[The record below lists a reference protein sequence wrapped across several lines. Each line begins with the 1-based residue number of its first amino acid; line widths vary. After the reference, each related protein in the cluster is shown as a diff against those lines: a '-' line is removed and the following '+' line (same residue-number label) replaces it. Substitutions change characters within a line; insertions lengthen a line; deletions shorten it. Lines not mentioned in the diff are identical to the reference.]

1 MAVADSP
8 TSVTALQEALNA
20 RAAPRGYPPLDV
32 DGILGP
38 LTRMALQDLGHALGI
53 EPELLAAEQL
63 EPEVLQLFAEPKS
76 RLPGQVANATD
87 RAAKLEERE
96 IELDGV
102 KLAWGLVKPVVRARA
117 AGWEGSLEAV
127 ASHSELLERLF
138 EGAKAWWHKV
148 IEASNEG
155 QLESILTEMGY
166 ACELVA
172 HASGPLGRSGLRFVE
187 QPGAVE
193 PGAAVS
199 GSPTSASGAPLAG
212 TAPAPDPTAPPGPP
226 AGTASPPDPTAP
238 SGPPPGTAS
247 PPDPT
252 APSAPAGTA
261 SPPAPAAP
269 SAGAIT
275 GPDVSASQGAIDWN
289 AVAAAGHGF
298 AFIRAT
304 SGVSTVDPQF
314 ESNWQGAGAAGL
326 RRGAYHVAAPQPDT
340 DPGDEA
346 VNLIN
351 AISAAGPPS
360 DSDLPASAAIDDLVN
375 ARSSDQVIDWLQKF
389 TAVFERITKQLP
401 AIRMSA
407 DSFARA
413 LSSDASAVG
422 GPIWLSGTAPSQQPA
437 PATAPSQ
444 QPAPGTP
451 PSQQAA
457 AVANV
462 ASFEPLAED
471 AECPGVTGPCGLSRF
486 AGSQEQFDQLGGGT
500 SPTT

>member
-1 MAVADSP
+1 
-8 TSVTALQEALNA
+8 
-20 RAAPRGYPPLDV
+20 
-32 DGILGP
+32 
-38 LTRMALQDLGHALGI
+38 
-53 EPELLAAEQL
+53 
-63 EPEVLQLFAEPKS
+63 
-76 RLPGQVANATD
+76 
-87 RAAKLEERE
+87 
-96 IELDGV
+96 
-102 KLAWGLVKPVVRARA
+102 
-117 AGWEGSLEAV
+117 
-127 ASHSELLERLF
+127 
-138 EGAKAWWHKV
+138 
-148 IEASNEG
+148 
-155 QLESILTEMGY
+155 
-166 ACELVA
+166 
-172 HASGPLGRSGLRFVE
+172 
-187 QPGAVE
+187 
-193 PGAAVS
+193 
-199 GSPTSASGAPLAG
+199 
-212 TAPAPDPTAPPGPP
+212 
-226 AGTASPPDPTAP
+226 
-238 SGPPPGTAS
+238 
-247 PPDPT
+247 
-252 APSAPAGTA
+252 
-261 SPPAPAAP
+261 
-269 SAGAIT
+269 
-275 GPDVSASQGAIDWN
+275 
-289 AVAAAGHGF
+289 
-298 AFIRAT
+298 
-304 SGVSTVDPQF
+304 
-314 ESNWQGAGAAGL
+314 
-326 RRGAYHVAAPQPDT
+326 DT

>member
-1 MAVADSP
+1 MAATDTQSSVA
-8 TSVTALQEALNA
+8 ALQQALNQ
-20 RAAPRGYPPLDV
+20 RAAPRGYPPLTV

-38 LTRMALQDLGHALGI
+38 VTKMAVQDLGHALGI

-63 EPEVLQLFAEPKS
+63 APEVLQLFADPRS
-76 RLPGQVANATD
+76 RSTGQVANASD
-87 RAAKLEERE
+87 RAGGLEARE

-102 KLAWGLVKPVVRARA
+102 SLAWGLVKPLVRARA

-138 EGAKAWWHKV
+138 EGARTWWHKV

-172 HASGPLGRSGLRFVE
+172 HASGALGRSGLRFIE

-199 GSPTSASGAPLAG
+199 GSAPHAGAPA
-212 TAPAPDPTAPPGPP
+212 
-226 AGTASPPDPTAP
+226 DPTAP
-238 SGPPPGTAS
+238 SAPPTGAPT

-252 APSAPAGTA
+252 APSATPTGTA
-261 SPPAPAAP
+261 GPPDPTAP
-269 SAGAIT
+269 SATSATTAAGGIT

-298 AFIRAT
+298 AFIQAT
-304 SGVSTVDPQF
+304 SGVNTVDAQF
-314 ESNWQGAGAAGL
+314 ARNWQGAGAVGL
-326 RRGAYHVAAPQPDT
+326 RRGAYHVAAPQPGR

-346 VNLIN
+346 VNLVS
-351 AISAAGPPS
+351 AIRDVGSASGT
-360 DSDLPASAAIDDLVN
+360 DLPPSAAIDDLVN
-375 ARSSDQVIDWLQKF
+375 TFSSEQVLDWLRAF
-389 TAVFERITKQLP
+389 SAVFERITQQLP

-407 DSFARA
+407 DSFARG
-413 LSSDASAVG
+413 LGSDASAVRS
-422 GPIWLSGTAPSQQPA
+422 PIWLSGTAPPRQAGSDG
-437 PATAPSQ
+437 
-444 QPAPGTP
+444 PG
-451 PSQQAA
+451 
-457 AVANV
+457 VASV
-462 ASFEPLAED
+462 ASFEPLPDD
-471 AECPGVTGPCGLSRF
+471 AECPGVDGPCELSRF
-486 AGSQEQFDQLGGGT
+486 SGSRQQFDELRGGT

>member
-1 MAVADSP
+1 
-8 TSVTALQEALNA
+8 
-20 RAAPRGYPPLDV
+20 
-32 DGILGP
+32 
-38 LTRMALQDLGHALGI
+38 LGI

-63 EPEVLQLFAEPKS
+63 EPEVLQLFAEPKN

-199 GSPTSASGAPLAG
+199 GSPTWASGAPLAG

-340 DPGDEA
+340 DPRGEGR
-346 VNLIN
+346 NPIN
-351 AISAAGPPS
+351 P
-360 DSDLPASAAIDDLVN
+360 N
-375 ARSSDQVIDWLQKF
+375 N
-389 TAVFERITKQLP
+389 
-401 AIRMSA
+401 
-407 DSFARA
+407 
-413 LSSDASAVG
+413 
-422 GPIWLSGTAPSQQPA
+422 
-437 PATAPSQ
+437 
-444 QPAPGTP
+444 APGP
-451 PSQQAA
+451 
-457 AVANV
+457 
-462 ASFEPLAED
+462 
-471 AECPGVTGPCGLSRF
+471 
-486 AGSQEQFDQLGGGT
+486 
-500 SPTT
+500 